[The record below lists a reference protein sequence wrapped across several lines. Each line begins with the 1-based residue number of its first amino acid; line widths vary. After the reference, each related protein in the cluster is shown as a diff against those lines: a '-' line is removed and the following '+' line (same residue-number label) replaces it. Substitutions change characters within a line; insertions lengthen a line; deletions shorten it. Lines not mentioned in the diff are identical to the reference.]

1 MQARL
6 LWRAWRARYRDDRP
20 ELAAIRAALPR
31 DGTAVDV
38 GANRGSYLYWLARWA
53 PAGRVVA
60 FEPQDQLAAY
70 LRAVISGQRW
80 RHVTIEEA
88 GVGDRPGE
96 LELHIPGGVVTPGAS
111 FSRRV
116 AEREP
121 CSHRIKQ
128 LVTLD
133 DYFAP
138 GTTIDVIKVDVEGL
152 ELQVFRGA
160 ERILRESAPLLV
172 FECENRHLEE
182 GSVSDVLSF
191 LREHGYDGA
200 FVRRGR
206 LVPLARFDA
215 GVHQR
220 EVGERFFKAKDYCNN
235 FIMQRREPA

>member
-60 FEPQDQLAAY
+60 FEPQDELADY
-70 LRAVISGQRW
+70 LRRVTAEQGW
-80 RHVTIEEA
+80 RHVTVEDK
-88 GVGDRPGE
+88 GVGERPGV
-96 LELHIPGGVVTPGAS
+96 LELHIPGGIVTPGAS

-121 CSHRIKQ
+121 CTDRTKQ
-128 LVTLD
+128 IVTLD
-133 DYFAP
+133 DYFAA
-138 GTTIDVIKVDVEGL
+138 GTPINVIKVDVEGL

-182 GSVSDVLSF
+182 GSVSDVLRF
-191 LREHGYDGA
+191 LRERGYDGA
-200 FVRRGR
+200 FVQRGR
-206 LVPLARFDA
+206 LAPVGRFDPA
-215 GVHQR
+215 VHQR

-235 FIMQRREPA
+235 FILRAATR